1 MTKKLILQRTRYFF
15 SVEGEGEQS
24 VIKWMQE
31 LSDQNGL
38 YVHLDCEVLKGGGY
52 KTMLEGAIRCRKR
65 KERQKAKSSVLLVDG
80 DRAERDD
87 GWSISRLRQEASKH
101 KFTVCVQHPNLE
113 GLLLRLMPGKES
125 LQPDRANVQVL
136 LKSAWS
142 SYRKPADARTLAGK
156 FTLTDLLRV
165 AKISYPPLT
174 RRPAAC
180 PRDRAPVKAQNQN
193 GASPF
198 QSQP

>member
-38 YVHLDCEVLKGGGY
+38 RVHLDCEVLKGGGY
-52 KTMLEGAIRCRKR
+52 KTMLEGAIGCRKR

-125 LQPDRANVQVL
+125 LQPDRANVQAL

-142 SYRKPADARTLAGK
+142 SYKKPADARTLAGK
-156 FTLTDLLRV
+156 FTLSDLLRV
-165 AKISYPPLT
+165 AKIDSELNNLLIM
-174 RRPAAC
+174 
-180 PRDRAPVKAQNQN
+180 VGLKK
-193 GASPF
+193 
-198 QSQP
+198 

>member
-38 YVHLDCEVLKGGGY
+38 HVHLDCEVLKGGGY
-52 KTMLEGAIRCRKR
+52 KTMLEGAIRYRKR
-65 KERQKAKSSVLLVDG
+65 KDRQKAKSSILLVDG

-87 GWSISRLRQEASKH
+87 GWSLAKLRQEATKH
-101 KFTVCVQHPNLE
+101 KFTVCVQNPNLE

-125 LQPDRANVQVL
+125 LQPDRVNVQAQLRNVWPNY
-136 LKSAWS
+136 K
-142 SYRKPADARTLAGK
+142 KPADARTLTGR
-156 FTLTDLLRV
+156 FTLSDLLRV
-165 AKISYPPLT
+165 AKVDSELNNLLT
-174 RRPAAC
+174 I
-180 PRDRAPVKAQNQN
+180 VGLKK
-193 GASPF
+193 
-198 QSQP
+198 